1 MMGAGIAA
9 GAQPAIEVENLRVSF
24 GGFHAVDGVSL
35 TVPIGERRAIIGPNG
50 AGKTTLMRVIGGA
63 LRPAGGRVACLGQD
77 ITHLPEHRRSHLGI
91 ARTYQITNLFRH
103 LTVLENVCLGV
114 LGLSPRK
121 WVSRRPLSRFPDI
134 QEKAMGHLE
143 AVGLGHRA
151 QELVANLSYGEQR
164 QLELA
169 VALAGDPKVLLL
181 DEPAAG
187 LSPAERQAM
196 SEQITEIPRDITV
209 IMVEHNMDLVMAFA
223 DRVTVLHHGKIVADG
238 TPGEIRTN
246 SEVRSVYLGGS

>member
-1 MMGAGIAA
+1 MMAAHVGAET
-9 GAQPAIEVENLRVSF
+9 QPAIQVEDLLVAF
-24 GGFHAVDGVSL
+24 GGFRAVDGVSL
-35 TVPIGERRAIIGPNG
+35 AVPKGERRAIIGPNG
-50 AGKTTLMRVIGGA
+50 AGKTTLMKVIGGA
-63 LRPAGGRVACLGQD
+63 LQPVGGRVSCFGQD
-77 ITHLPEHRRSHLGI
+77 ITRLPEHRRSHLGI

-103 LTVLENVCLGV
+103 LTVLENVCLSV

-121 WVSRRPLSRFPDI
+121 WVSRRPLYRFPDI
-134 QEKAMGHLE
+134 HDKAMGHLE
-143 AVGLGHRA
+143 AVGLGNRA
-151 QELVANLSYGEQR
+151 QEIVANMSYGEQR

-196 SEQITEIPRDITV
+196 SEQIQGIPRDITV

-238 TPGEIRTN
+238 TTGEIRTN